1 MLEVPQ
7 SVPNLTETST
17 ALCELLSPAGNFSRR
32 FATAQEPTL
41 HRYFALA
48 AIGETI
54 VYAN

>member
-17 ALCELLSPAGNFSRR
+17 ALCELLNPAGKFFAA
-32 FATAQEPTL
+32 FATAQERTL